1 MRNAETGRVRVVVAD
16 DHPSIREN
24 LRYLVNAE
32 DDLEVV
38 GVAQN
43 GTEALRI
50 ALDLRPDVLV
60 LDSDMPDGGGL
71 EVLRRLRGERT
82 GTEVVMYTAESDV
95 CEHALR
101 AGARACVTKDEPAP
115 TLLGAI
121 RDAAAQGP
129 RSEARES
136 SAFSPIDIAAGSFAA
151 VEPSDLRDA
160 VQAGD
165 LAVALQPL
173 VELRSRRLSRVE
185 ALCRW
190 QHRSRGSIP
199 PEYFIPLAEAN
210 GLITPLTLLVLHTAA
225 AQLRDLRHMR
235 SDLGLNL
242 NLSLTTLL
250 DATFHDQLVEALQRA
265 SCEPRAVSVEITESM
280 LMREPNAA
288 AEALARLR
296 ALGMRVEVDD
306 FGTGYSSLGRL
317 IDLPI
322 DGVKIDRRFVR
333 TMARDHKNEAI
344 VRAIVALAHDLT
356 LEVIAEGVED
366 RETWDL
372 LGALG
377 CDTVQGY
384 YVGVPMPALTM
395 PTWLASWEAGLGAPP
410 PTSVG
415 AALARRSA
423 RGAVLVV
430 DDEPAIVEVIRG
442 VLEHEGFRV
451 VTAANGAEA
460 LRELERRLPALVLLD
475 MQMPILDGQA
485 FVRAVRQRKLDV
497 PIVVMTAGSSAAR
510 WARELPVEA
519 YLSKPFEIDGL
530 VEVASRYAG
539 RQ

>member
-1 MRNAETGRVRVVVAD
+1 MRLRDLGSTAMRNAETGRVRVVVAD

-410 PTSVG
+410 P
-415 AALARRSA
+415 
-423 RGAVLVV
+423 
-430 DDEPAIVEVIRG
+430 AIVEVIRG